1 MSLSPSTSTTFQC
14 SQCGH
19 CCNTWRVP
27 IDTPRADALL
37 KLDWVQD
44 RLASEGVDF
53 ETIDDWGYFLPL
65 KANNECVFWHEA
77 KHCLI
82 HHHEGADAKPLDCQ
96 RFPFARLPNADA
108 NEAPRYDVSAACS
121 TVAKSHLFLWNNPVQ
136 PAELE
141 TLATAS
147 DALPSPFHPTG
158 LHEKTSYARFPFP
171 FQGFQRF
178 SRPHF
183 KAFVEAE
190 ILPLLQDE
198 SLTPWQALRAVQDL
212 TLSKS
217 RKTQGILAPT
227 AKQRHRLLGTWL
239 RSEYGNFPLWQWRFK
254 GRYQDPRL
262 FGDAIITQKALAGID
277 FPADLMDRYGK
288 PFLFHLLRRESPLL
302 YGASFWHSVVMAK
315 IAYVLLDFY
324 SRAFTLQCEESVVG
338 EEQVQ
343 LAIRCIERY
352 YTAHQPRFLA
362 KIEANPHLAL
372 GVWWV

>member
-1 MSLSPSTSTTFQC
+1 
-14 SQCGH
+14 
-19 CCNTWRVP
+19 VP
-27 IDTPRADALL
+27 IDTLRAEALL
-37 KLDWVQD
+37 KLDWVKA
-44 RLASEGVDF
+44 RLASEGVAF
-53 ETIDDWGYFLPL
+53 EVIDDWGYFLPL
-65 KANNECVFWHEA
+65 KANNECVFWDETL
-77 KHCLI
+77 HCLI
-82 HHHEGADAKPLDCQ
+82 HHHQGADAKPLDCQ
-96 RFPFARLPNADA
+96 RFPFARLPHADA
-108 NEAPRYDVSAACS
+108 NEALRYDVSAACS

-141 TLATAS
+141 QQATAS
-147 DALPSPFHPTG
+147 QDLPSPFHPTH
-158 LHEKTSYARFPFP
+158 LQDVQSYARFPFP
-171 FQGFQRF
+171 FHGFQRF
-178 SRPHF
+178 SRDYF
-183 KAFVEAE
+183 QAFIETEV
-190 ILPLLQDE
+190 LPLLQDDTL
-198 SLTPWQALRAVQDL
+198 SPWQAIRAVQDL

-217 RKTQGILAPT
+217 RKTQGALDPT
-227 AKQRHRLLGTWL
+227 PQQRHALLSTWL
-239 RSEYGNFPLWQWRFK
+239 RSEYGNFPLWQWRFW

-262 FGDAIITQKALAGID
+262 FGDAVITEKALAGVD

-324 SRAFTLQCEESVVG
+324 SKAFTLQCEESVVG

-372 GVWWV
+372 GVWCL